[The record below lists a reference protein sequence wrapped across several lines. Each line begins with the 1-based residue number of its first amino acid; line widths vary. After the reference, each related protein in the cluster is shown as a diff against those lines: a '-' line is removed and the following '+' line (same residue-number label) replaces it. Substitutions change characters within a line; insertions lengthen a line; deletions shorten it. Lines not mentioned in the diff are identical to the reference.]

1 MSSRQVII
9 ISMCVVA
16 VGALAVVWAA
26 TSASQ
31 PISMRVLEFTA
42 HRSSDQMGSRGY
54 MVATIELTNASRRPI
69 TYWARY
75 EARFP
80 ECTVLHQTPTGWKE
94 PAPRFWLCGTGLY
107 RFTLPPSHVITFD
120 AAVERDKPY
129 NYSDGRTPSRLWQR
143 LPKWL
148 RQRLPTLLAQKL
160 PWTREWS

>member
-1 MSSRQVII
+1 MTLVDGTMSSRRVII

-31 PISMRVLEFTA
+31 PISMRVLDFTA
-42 HRSSDQMGSRGY
+42 DRWPDTMGSREY
-54 MVATIELTNASRRPI
+54 MVPTIELTNASRRPI

-80 ECTVLHQTPTGWKE
+80 EYTVLHQTPTGWKE

-107 RFTLPPSHVITFD
+107 RFTLPPSHAITFD
-120 AAVERDKPY
+120 AAVERD
-129 NYSDGRTPSRLWQR
+129 
-143 LPKWL
+143 
-148 RQRLPTLLAQKL
+148 
-160 PWTREWS
+160 